1 LLSAEGTLQR
11 AKKHFLFGKGF
22 VKCMSTWYSSK
33 PCRQRELYRMPR
45 GHSAKV
51 TFAVNLTAPFAECRD
66 NTWQRFFIC
75 FLKKSLSSALASD
88 TRQRL
93 IFFFEKYLPSDLASG
108 TQVKI
113 YFFKKKYLPGV
124 DTRQRNGHFAE
135 CQPSTRQS
143 WVKCPA
149 LPSADTRQSW

>member
-1 LLSAEGTLQR
+1 
-11 AKKHFLFGKGF
+11 
-22 VKCMSTWYSSK
+22 
-33 PCRQRELYRMPR
+33 MPR

-93 IFFFEKYLPSDLASG
+93 IFFLKNICRVTWRRALGKDL
-108 TQVKI
+108 I
-113 YFFKKKYLPGV
+113 FFKKIFPG
-124 DTRQRNGHFAE
+124 
-135 CQPSTRQS
+135 C
-143 WVKCPA
+143 
-149 LPSADTRQSW
+149 